1 MAQRGYD
8 DGVCAPDWPDR
19 PRPGGQH
26 RGREDRLTALEEY
39 LADREKELTT
49 TVGRV
54 LDLLD
59 VPEPR
64 SDAASTMIAVIEG
77 RTLSACLGRVTPER
91 ATDLAVAHAFAI
103 PGTGAAPPA

>member
-54 LDLLD
+54 I
-59 VPEPR
+59 EPSVSIVSRICSTYR
-64 SDAASTMIAVIEG
+64 SHD
-77 RTLSACLGRVTPER
+77 RTQR
-91 ATDLAVAHAFAI
+91 A
-103 PGTGAAPPA
+103 P